1 MTVIIAILIT
11 IILLLVVILQYRE
24 KSRVKKE
31 KETKKR
37 KEERREQIMRTV
49 AGLSAIMMR
58 ANTVRTKSQMDIVK
72 NYLERKMN
80 PNYAKQTIEYLKT
93 YLYNDKLS
101 VNMFCLNANRI
112 FKYGNRVQLL
122 NMLMCIS
129 TCGKGICKSE
139 RELIEKIMQ
148 HMGVNQADRDNLW
161 TIYRGYLVDDEENL
175 EESLNEKTKQAFK
188 TMELDYNCSLKDLKR
203 QWRKLSMQY
212 HPDKYE
218 LSDENSKK
226 EATRKMQEIVGAYN
240 FLLNNYFES
249 MDIK

>member
-1 MTVIIAILIT
+1 MVIIATLMTGIFI
-11 IILLLVVILQYRE
+11 LVVALQY
-24 KSRVKKE
+24 KE
-31 KETKKR
+31 KRGVEKANNELKR
-37 KEERREQIMRTV
+37 KEQRREQIMKTV
-49 AGLSAIMMR
+49 AGLSAVMMK
-58 ANTVRTKSQMDIVK
+58 ANTVRTKSQMEIVK
-72 NYLERKMN
+72 NYLDRKMN
-80 PNYAKQTIEYLKT
+80 PTYAKQTIEYLKT

-101 VNMFCLNANRI
+101 VNMLCLNANRT
-112 FKYGNRVQLL
+112 FRYGNRVQLL

-139 RELIEKIMQ
+139 RELIERIMQ
-148 HMGVNQADRDNLW
+148 HMKISQPDRDNLW
-161 TIYRGYLVDDEENL
+161 TIYRGYIVDDEENL

-188 TMELDYNCSLKDLKR
+188 TMELDYNCSLKELKR

-240 FLLNNYFES
+240 YLLNHYFES
-249 MDIK
+249 FDIS